1 MNHARAPLAQLPSK
15 PYLGVRACALLL
27 GLSRELVYR
36 LVEAG
41 DLQAIR
47 TPGGHRR
54 ILRSSA
60 DALRLKQGTGALLR
74 SARLGGRGAVP
85 LDDTVTPISLLLVDD
100 DLVSLTWL
108 KHLISHEFPQAAITT
123 AHDADTALTVLEQ
136 AQWPDVVVT
145 DLNMPGDG
153 FKLVRAI
160 HRRPEYR
167 RALVIATT
175 ALDASEI
182 QAAGG
187 LPERVIQLA
196 KPVQSDLLVK
206 LLQAAV
212 LLRAHLR
219 HGHP

>member
-1 MNHARAPLAQLPSK
+1 MTVPDPK
-15 PYLGVRACALLL
+15 PYMGVRDCALLL
-27 GLSRELVYR
+27 GVSREIVYR
-36 LVEAG
+36 LIHAG

-60 DALRLKQGTGALLR
+60 DALRLRQGTGPALR
-74 SARLGGRGAVP
+74 EAQRLGLPCA
-85 LDDTVTPISLLLVDD
+85 DDTGPQMSVLLVDD
-100 DLVSLTWL
+100 ELVSLTWL
-108 KHLISHEFPQAAITT
+108 KHTVSREFPQVRLTT
-123 AHDADTALTVLEQ
+123 AQDTDSAFAAMEQ
-136 AQWPDVVVT
+136 TGCPDVVVT

-153 FKLVRAI
+153 FKLVWAI
-160 HRRPEYR
+160 HVRPEYQ

-182 QAAGG
+182 RAAGG

-196 KPVQSDLLVK
+196 KPVQPTTLVG
-206 LLQAAV
+206 LLQAAL

-219 HGHP
+219 ARIH